1 VWIWMWVC
9 LCGFGC
15 VCVCVDV
22 GVSVGVFKHVLLLS
36 VNEES
41 MAFLA
46 AHVLF
51 VLLLQ
56 IQTPLKTCFRVLK

>member
-1 VWIWMWVC
+1 M
-9 LCGFGC
+9 
-15 VCVCVDV
+15 DV